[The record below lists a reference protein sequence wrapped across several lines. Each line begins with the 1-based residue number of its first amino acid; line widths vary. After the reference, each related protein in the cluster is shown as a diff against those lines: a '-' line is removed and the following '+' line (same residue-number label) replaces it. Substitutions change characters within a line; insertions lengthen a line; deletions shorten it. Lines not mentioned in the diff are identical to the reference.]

1 MQNLTTP
8 RSFFSRSSI
17 FAASV
22 IAVMGMTQVASAQF
36 YVKITDRA
44 AGLAGGAASPNL
56 VTGVV
61 SSDSPNTV
69 YNVVSGAVSGTASHR
84 ITSST
89 GLSPFSTDSIN
100 TQLVAT
106 STWNAASGGA
116 NSIVGLLYDIG
127 TQLQI
132 VDTSGTGTRA
142 IYRINKLGGAV
153 TNYVSNSTL
162 NTAIGTTSGS
172 IITSTFNPT
181 NSNPVFYSNFN
192 QNILQATGANT
203 VSQIVDVNDAPF
215 GTNLNFAGLTMSP
228 TGTIY
233 FGNNNTNVDA
243 NARGLWS
250 YNGTSFNLLL
260 DLPEGSGS
268 DDNFSNGALFYAPD
282 NLIYYR
288 NTLGDIRT
296 FNPSSSAVATVL
308 TSAQLLAGPAG
319 GSLVTNFT
327 WFDGRIA
334 WINGATASSG
344 INQGLY
350 ALPEPATLSLL
361 LAGGTVLLGRRRSR

>member
-1 MQNLTTP
+1 
-8 RSFFSRSSI
+8 
-17 FAASV
+17 
-22 IAVMGMTQVASAQF
+22 MGMTQVASAQF

-56 VTGVV
+56 ATGVM
-61 SSDSPNTV
+61 SSTDPTTV

-250 YNGTSFNLLL
+250 YNGTSFNLIL

-334 WINGATASSG
+334 WINGATANSG